1 MRPIALAWGLIGPN
15 VAGLVNRAPTVSTPQ
30 PQPPQPQT
38 AAASAWPPAIS
49 TGQTWQLR
57 VQGGQWSGEWTL
69 VVGPKDAD
77 GDFTATASLGSR
89 RTLAVFFLRDNV
101 LRLNLN
107 DDFPLARCRFDPQ
120 SGSGVIQGKL
130 FVIRSADAD
139 AEEIGTCA
147 ASLRAAQPQAAWPP
161 RLAVGQRWQLSVSG
175 PNLNDSAIVTLSELD
190 SDGDPKGSAAF
201 RRTTLIAF
209 FYIASGVALL
219 DMMEASSDG
228 GVVVLRC
235 RFERQND
242 PARLSGI
249 FQTFILQNGQIRNS
263 RDVGTCTASLL
274 R

>member
-1 MRPIALAWGLIGPN
+1 M
-15 VAGLVNRAPTVSTPQ
+15 
-30 PQPPQPQT
+30 
-38 AAASAWPPAIS
+38 
-49 TGQTWQLR
+49 
-57 VQGGQWSGEWTL
+57 
-69 VVGPKDAD
+69 VGPKDAD

-89 RTLAVFFLRDNV
+89 RTQAVFFLRDNV

-107 DDFPLARCRFDPQ
+107 DDFPLVRCRFDPQ

-175 PNLNDSAIVTLSELD
+175 PNLDDSAIVTLSELD

-201 RRTTLIAF
+201 RSGTTLIAF
-209 FYIASGVALL
+209 FYIGNGVALL
-219 DMMEASSDG
+219 DMTSGEARSDG
-228 GVVVLRC
+228 GVVVVRC

-249 FQTFILQNGQIRNS
+249 LQTFIQYRGGQNS
-263 RDVGTCTASLL
+263 DLKDAGTCTASLL